1 MQTQQKPTDTSPTFS
16 SSSEFGSTTKYLAL
30 LFSFLFLIFESIIRV
45 ITLALPASAINF
57 CYTKSRTL
65 FNSFSSRKYTTVSS
79 SRQEKDI
86 VAHVREADGFIE
98 ICEIWNKG
106 DWIVEEHVVQ
116 TGDGYLLGLHRLRKK
131 GHKDNRNNRNRD
143 PERGNGGKKV
153 VYLHHGLLMN
163 SEVWVCLLEK
173 ERCLPF
179 VLVEKGFDVWLGN
192 NRGNKYSKKSI
203 HHPSLSPKFWDF
215 SMDEFAFHDI
225 PDSINYILSTSK
237 QKSLSY
243 IGFSQGTAQA
253 FATLSIHPNLNEKVD
268 VFIALAPAMSPE
280 GLSNPIVDALMKT
293 SPNIMFLFFGRK
305 SILSSTTFWQ
315 SILYPPIFVRVIDV
329 ALKFLFN
336 WSGANISLPQKI
348 AAYSKLY
355 SFTSV
360 KSVVHWFQ
368 IIRNKSFQMYDDD
381 IQSPIAAF
389 AGKGFYKVAKF
400 PTRNITTPITLI
412 YGGNDSLVDID
423 VMLRELPGHTVAKE
437 VEHYEH
443 LDFLWAKD
451 VHKLVFPHVLEALEA
466 YSTGGDK
473 EVRNEFDP
481 KKPVSNGNAQPSSS
495 LTKNLTAH
503 SLGKHDG
510 LPSYSD
516 DERDASSPTADAHG
530 ALPLPFSR
538 SNSPAEPSVIGDPIL
553 DPPEEIINLLTPS
566 SERVV
571 SPEPTR
577 ITTPIRIANPQ
588 PDSRRS
594 GSVSSTDGT
603 VRNLFGPA
611 GITLGTGRPS
621 TAGVS
626 TGAVVEGSPSDKRK
640 KRGNSVGSA
649 VTSLARRRGS
659 GAQLQ

>member
-1 MQTQQKPTDTSPTFS
+1 M
-16 SSSEFGSTTKYLAL
+16 EYLAL
-30 LFSFLFLIFESIIRV
+30 LFSFLFLIFESTIRI
-45 ITLALPASAINF
+45 ITLALPASVINF

-79 SRQEKDI
+79 SKQEKDI
-86 VAHVREADGFIE
+86 VAHVRKADGFTE

-131 GHKDNRNNRNRD
+131 GVKENRNNRNRD
-143 PERGNGGKKV
+143 SEGGDGERKV

-163 SEVWVCLLEK
+163 SEVWVCLLDK

-203 HHPSLSPKFWDF
+203 NHPSSSPKFWDF

-225 PDSINYILSTSK
+225 PDSINYILLTSK
-237 QKSLSY
+237 QKNLSY

-253 FATLSIHPNLNEKVD
+253 FATLSIHPDLNEKVD

-389 AGKGFYKVAKF
+389 AGRGFYKVAKF
-400 PTRNITTPITLI
+400 PTRNITTPITLV

-451 VHKLVFPHVLEALEA
+451 VHKLVFPHVLEALGA
-466 YSTGGDK
+466 YSARDDREKTS
-473 EVRNEFDP
+473 EFYP
-481 KKPVSNGNAQPSSS
+481 KLVSNCSAQPSSP
-495 LTKNLTAH
+495 LTEGLVARRAGRQN
-503 SLGKHDG
+503 G
-510 LPSYSD
+510 LPSHSD
-516 DERDASSPTADAHG
+516 NEWDASPSVVG
-530 ALPLPFSR
+530 ALDAQLLPFSR
-538 SNSPAEPSVIGDPIL
+538 SNSPAEPLVIGDPIL
-553 DPPEEIINLLTPS
+553 DPSEDIVNPLAPS
-566 SERVV
+566 SGRVV
-571 SPEPTR
+571 SPETK
-577 ITTPIRIANPQ
+577 ITMPIRINNPQ
-588 PDSRRS
+588 PNSRRS
-594 GSVSSTDGT
+594 GSVSSADSTG
-603 VRNLFGPA
+603 RSLIGPA
-611 GITLGTGRPS
+611 GIALGAGRPS

-626 TGAVVEGSPSDKRK
+626 TGVVVEASPNGKRK

-649 VTSLARRRGS
+649 VMGLAQRS
-659 GAQLQ
+659 STWAQP

>member
-1 MQTQQKPTDTSPTFS
+1 M
-16 SSSEFGSTTKYLAL
+16 EYLAL
-30 LFSFLFLIFESIIRV
+30 LFSFLFLIFESTIRI
-45 ITLALPASAINF
+45 ITLALPASVINF

-65 FNSFSSRKYTTVSS
+65 FNFFSSRKYTTVSS
-79 SRQEKDI
+79 SKQEKDI
-86 VAHVREADGFIE
+86 VAHVRKADGFIE

-106 DWIVEEHVVQ
+106 DWIIEEHVVQ

-131 GHKDNRNNRNRD
+131 SEGENRNNRCRD
-143 PERGNGGKKV
+143 SEGGDGGRKV

-179 VLVEKGFDVWLGN
+179 VLVEMGFDVWLGN

-203 HHPSLSPKFWDF
+203 HHPSSTPKFWDF
-215 SMDEFAFHDI
+215 SMDEFAFHDV

-237 QKSLSY
+237 RNSLSY

-253 FATLSIHPNLNEKVD
+253 FATLSIHPDLNEKVD
-268 VFIALAPAMSPE
+268 VLIALAPAMSPE
-280 GLSNPIVDALMKT
+280 GLSNPVVDALMKT
-293 SPNIMFLFFGRK
+293 SPNIMFLFFGRR
-305 SILSSTTFWQ
+305 SILGSTTFWQ

-329 ALKFLFN
+329 ALKLLFD

-381 IQSPIAAF
+381 IQSPITTF

-400 PTRNITTPITLI
+400 PTRNITTPITLV
-412 YGGNDSLVDID
+412 YGGNDSLVDIN

-451 VHKLVFPHVLEALEA
+451 VHKLVFPHVLEALGA
-466 YSTGGDK
+466 YSAGGDK
-473 EVRNEFDP
+473 ETTSETCP
-481 KKPVSNGNAQPSSS
+481 ELASSSNAQPSSS
-495 LTKNLTAH
+495 PTKNPAAH
-503 SLGKHDG
+503 PVGKCDG

-516 DERDASSPTADAHG
+516 DERDASSSAAGTHG

-538 SNSPAEPSVIGDPIL
+538 SNSPAEPLAIGDPIL
-553 DPPEEIINLLTPS
+553 GPSGDIVDPLAPS
-566 SERVV
+566 SGRVV

-577 ITTPIRIANPQ
+577 VITPIRITNPQ
-588 PDSRRS
+588 PNPRRS
-594 GSVSSTDGT
+594 GSVSSADSTS
-603 VRNLFGPA
+603 RSLIGPA
-611 GITLGTGRPS
+611 GIALGAGRPS

-626 TGAVVEGSPSDKRK
+626 TGVVVKDSSGDRRK
-640 KRGNSVGSA
+640 KREHNVGSV
-649 VTSLARRRGS
+649 VTGLAQRS
-659 GAQLQ
+659 SAGAKHQQDGL